1 MTKTKALKN
10 FINKFLGYEA
20 TGNSV
25 TSVLTDTT
33 ENAEGG
39 GSGGSIFAVHITAM
53 VDPNSQYVD
62 PNTGD
67 MGDYLSDK
75 TFDEMKD
82 AYDSEKV
89 IMLYVQCKNGSGPH
103 DVVIPVAF
111 NSYLSGIFMADFMV
125 PSVTKNEMYYIK
137 CTMSTS
143 GDNKQWTFART
154 KLALA

>member
-1 MTKTKALKN
+1 MVN
-10 FINKFLGYEA
+10 PGYN
-20 TGNSV
+20 T
-25 TSVLTDTT
+25 
-33 ENAEGG
+33 
-39 GSGGSIFAVHITAM
+39 
-53 VDPNSQYVD
+53 
-62 PNTGD
+62 NTG
-67 MGDYLSDK
+67 MGDYIGDK

-82 AYDSEKV
+82 AYNSGKV
-89 IMLYVQCKNGSGPH
+89 IMLYIQSTDGGGPH

-111 NSYLSGIFMADFMV
+111 NSSYLSGIFMADFMV